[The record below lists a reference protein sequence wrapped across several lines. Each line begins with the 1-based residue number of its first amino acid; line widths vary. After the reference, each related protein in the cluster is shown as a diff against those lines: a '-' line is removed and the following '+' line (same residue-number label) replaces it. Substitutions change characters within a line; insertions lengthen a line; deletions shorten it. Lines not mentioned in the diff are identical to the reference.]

1 MPDTEN
7 PRSHIQPVP
16 LPIPLQI
23 PHLRSSNQEGSCDW
37 ENYERR
43 RHQMSKCGYR
53 SVIYKP
59 YQPVGEVFLDDRKL
73 ILSGLRQ
80 EQTEQNNH
88 AYLGEKPYPLGRHI
102 HLCLIQ
108 GSTPPPRGGG
118 GISCCLL
125 LVHVISCTFYVASST
140 WMSSHPFFLR
150 HLVYLSRRS
159 ISFSLLTMFLL
170 SCINNQQW
178 KADALLA
185 VALCKRTVTNFQFLI
200 TLPDPL

>member
-16 LPIPLQI
+16 LPIPSQI
-23 PHLRSSNQEGSCDW
+23 PHLRSSNQKESCDW

-73 ILSGLRQ
+73 ILSALGQ
-80 EQTEQNNH
+80 EQTKQNNQ

-102 HLCLIQ
+102 HIWLIQ
-108 GSTPPPRGGG
+108 GSNPTPPGSYR
-118 GISCCLL
+118 
-125 LVHVISCTFYVASST
+125 VACFLY
-140 WMSSHPFFLR
+140 MSSLVLFMLPPLPGCRLVLSSYVILSTCHVEVSAFHWWLCFFY
-150 HLVYLSRRS
+150 LVS
-159 ISFSLLTMFLL
+159 IISKEKLT
-170 SCINNQQW
+170 
-178 KADALLA
+178 
-185 VALCKRTVTNFQFLI
+185 LC
-200 TLPDPL
+200 

>member
-1 MPDTEN
+1 M
-7 PRSHIQPVP
+7 
-16 LPIPLQI
+16 
-23 PHLRSSNQEGSCDW
+23 
-37 ENYERR
+37 
-43 RHQMSKCGYR
+43 
-53 SVIYKP
+53 IYKP

-73 ILSGLRQ
+73 ILSALGQ
-80 EQTEQNNH
+80 EQTEQNNQ

-102 HLCLIQ
+102 HIWLIQ
-108 GSTPPPRGGG
+108 GSNPTPPDHIMLPA
-118 GISCCLL
+118 SCSCHLL
-125 LVHVISCTFYVASST
+125 YFYVASST
-140 WMSSHPFFLR
+140 WMSSRPFFLR

-185 VALCKRTVTNFQFLI
+185 VALCKLNVTNFEFLI

>member
-16 LPIPLQI
+16 LPIPSQI
-23 PHLRSSNQEGSCDW
+23 PHLRSSNQKESCDW

-73 ILSGLRQ
+73 ILSALGQ
-80 EQTEQNNH
+80 EQTKQNNQ

-102 HLCLIQ
+102 HIWLIQ
-108 GSTPPPRGGG
+108 GSNPTPPRI
-118 GISCCLL
+118 ISCCLL
-125 LVHVISCTFYVASST
+125 LVHVISCTFHVASST
-140 WMSSHPFFLR
+140 WMSSRPFFLR

-159 ISFSLLTMFLL
+159 ISFSMLTMFLL

-185 VALCKRTVTNFQFLI
+185 CCLM
-200 TLPDPL
+200 